1 MFEEEELVIF
11 TCHDTTQVGMITAIN
26 RRTGAKKTY
35 NIRSE
40 KGYEYICVGVDDLS
54 SVYTILSTI
63 SKQNLKS
70 KKIKNNMYL
79 ESTANLNDELTK
91 IEKALLQMQK

>member
-1 MFEEEELVIF
+1 MFEEGNLVIF
-11 TCHDTTQVGMITAIN
+11 TCHDTVQVGMITAVN

-40 KGYEYICVGVDDLS
+40 KGCEYVCVGVDDLS
-54 SVYTILSTI
+54 SVYTILKNI

-70 KKIKNNMYL
+70 TKIKNNMYS
-79 ESTANLNDELTK
+79 ESTANLSAELTK
-91 IEKALLQMQK
+91 IEKSLLQMQK